1 MLGGFIVVSGENRIT
16 EHMKSSSKI
25 LKLLQYLIIHRRRF
39 VSRGELLE
47 IFCDGDR
54 TGNPDS
60 SLRMLVSRARATLAN
75 NGLSYVGQIILFK
88 NGGYSWNNAVSCD
101 VDAEEFEALCKMA
114 ALNVG
119 DDERLELLM
128 QAVKLYK
135 GDFLPNSAD
144 EMWVIPLA
152 RWYSSMF
159 LDCVRGALELL
170 TKKERYAEAE
180 ELCVQALRIAPFD
193 EELLG
198 YHLRVLIAQG
208 RNADALATYKRM
220 EDMFYDTIGV
230 RFSDNLRSLYSQI
243 QHPVIEDNLQL
254 ETVLKS
260 YLGEADV
267 PGAFYCDFGVF
278 AALYTIESRSVA
290 RSGRE
295 VYIVR
300 IDTRHEPGAKNGGI
314 MKQLGE
320 AITASLRMG
329 DLFTRASP
337 SQYLLML
344 HYLTHED
351 CKNLISRIL
360 HALDSKYLPE
370 IIGTSIKTVTPV
382 I

>member
-1 MLGGFIVVSGENRIT
+1 
-16 EHMKSSSKI
+16 MKSSSKI
-25 LKLLQYLIIHRRRF
+25 LKLLQYLIIHRHRF

-47 IFCDGDR
+47 IFCGGDR

-75 NGLSYVGQIILFK
+75 NGLPCAGEMILFK

-101 VDAEEFEALCKMA
+101 VDAEEFEALCKKA
-114 ALNVG
+114 ALNVE

-128 QAVKLYK
+128 QAVRLYK
-135 GDFLPNSAD
+135 GDFLPDSAD

-152 RWYSSMF
+152 RWYGSMF
-159 LDCVRGALELL
+159 VDCVRGALELL
-170 TKKERYAEAE
+170 TKKRRYAEAE
-180 ELCVQALRIAPFD
+180 ELCVKALRIAPFD

-208 RNADALATYKRM
+208 RNADALATYKRI

-230 RFSDNLRSLYSQI
+230 RFSDNLRSLYSQM
-243 QHPVIEDNLQL
+243 QHPVIEDNLPL

-267 PGAFYCDFGVF
+267 PGAFYCDFSVF

-290 RSGRE
+290 RSGRD

-300 IDTRHEPGAKNGGI
+300 IDTRHEPGAKGGGV

-344 HYLTHED
+344 HSLTYED
-351 CKNLISRIL
+351 CNSLISRIM

-370 IIGTSIKTVTPV
+370 IIGTSIKAVTPV
-382 I
+382 T